1 MDVCVFAA
9 LVLTIHCIQLL
20 RLSNHEVDLTLVT
33 TRTSNY
39 LCAGP
44 YFFLRVCSV
53 RQIPV

>member
-44 YFFLRVCSV
+44 YFFLRVCPV